1 MTLEEKYDQ
10 LKEFVSSISNG
21 KVNYLGREIDLN
33 RYKSLYFDSSES
45 KDILESLKDA
55 AWKKLAEVSD

>member
-21 KVNYLGREIDLN
+21 KVNCSGREIDLN